1 MEPIIEP
8 VSRSLLLAELT
19 PERKVRNTNKASN
32 EIYIF
37 DHWVL
42 KPQNG
47 ILWQRTFFEW
57 LDKWL
62 KPAEK

>member
-37 DHWVL
+37 DA
-42 KPQNG
+42 
-47 ILWQRTFFEW
+47 
-57 LDKWL
+57 
-62 KPAEK
+62 AECPSLLREIGRLR

>member
-37 DHWVL
+37 KNIVHVL
-42 KPQNG
+42 LKL
-47 ILWQRTFFEW
+47 ILNFF
-57 LDKWL
+57 LCQ
-62 KPAEK
+62 